1 MKARRIGAAILAAL
15 ILMAGSSAV
24 TWYIATQKARVA
36 SDGVPASMLTSTQ
49 FHRFVS
55 TYELIRSESI
65 WKNTPNQLLL
75 GATNGMV
82 GTLHDQFTNYLTGGQ
97 TRNLES
103 VLSPTYVGIG
113 IEMNLGRPLT
123 IQAVFPKTPAAKAGL
138 QPGDKIL
145 EINGHSTTG
154 MNPSNAVILIHGA
167 LGTRVTLRISSARGA
182 RTVTLTRSTIPFPTV
197 YSRML
202 PHHIGYMNIT
212 EFGSDTG
219 PEAVQQF
226 HQLMAHH
233 PHGILL
239 DLRDNPG
246 GELTQALQVANLF
259 VPKGPV
265 VTLKYKNPSKNTTY
279 RSMGPGTRLPV
290 VVLVNGNTA
299 SAAEILSAAIQQ
311 RQGGAL
317 VGTRTYGKGIV
328 QEVIPLSDGASLK
341 LTVARYYTP
350 NGDYIEHKGLTP
362 NVRVA
367 EPANVQPSD
376 IPSQDPQLRA
386 ALKVLEQKISASK
399 H

>member
-1 MKARRIGAAILAAL
+1 MKARRIGAAILSAL
-15 ILMAGSSAV
+15 ILVAGSSAV

-49 FHRFVS
+49 FDRFVS
-55 TYELIRSESI
+55 TYQLIRRESI

-113 IEMNLGRPLT
+113 IEMSLGRPLT
-123 IQAVFPKTPAAKAGL
+123 IQAVFPNTPASRAGL
-138 QPGDKIL
+138 KPGDKIL
-145 EINGHSTTG
+145 DINGHSTHG
-154 MNPSNAVILIHGA
+154 MSPANAVALMHGRV
-167 LGTRVTLRISSARGA
+167 GTQVTVRVSTAHSAKSL
-182 RTVTLTRSTIPFPTV
+182 TLTRATIPFPTV
-197 YSRML
+197 YSLML
-202 PHHIGYMNIT
+202 PNHIAYMNIM
-212 EFGSDTG
+212 EFGADTG

-233 PHGILL
+233 PRGILL

-265 VTLKYKNPSKNTTY
+265 VSLKYKNPAKNTTY
-279 RSMGPGTRLPV
+279 NSNGPGTHLPV

-299 SAAEILSAAIQQ
+299 SAAEILSAAIQE
-311 RQGGAL
+311 RQGGEL

-362 NVRVA
+362 NVRVT
-367 EPANVQPSD
+367 EPPSVRPSD
-376 IPSQDPQLRA
+376 IPSQDPQLQA
-386 ALKVLEQKISASK
+386 ALKVLEEKISASK